1 MLGLLVFGLAT
12 QFMFSQT
19 EELPEVRL
27 DINYKY
33 LDAIESDDVALS
45 VKELEEEVA
54 FFNVKESDMYEAYLD
69 NYTVSFFIP
78 KGRIVAIYNK
88 DGKIEQTIERF
99 KNIRLP
105 ISVMSRILEQYP
117 NWDIVEDTY
126 KVDYYDRRGVTQKQY
141 KVKLKN
147 KDKIKTVKMD
157 EDGQYL

>member
-147 KDKIKTVKMD
+147 KDKIKTVKLD